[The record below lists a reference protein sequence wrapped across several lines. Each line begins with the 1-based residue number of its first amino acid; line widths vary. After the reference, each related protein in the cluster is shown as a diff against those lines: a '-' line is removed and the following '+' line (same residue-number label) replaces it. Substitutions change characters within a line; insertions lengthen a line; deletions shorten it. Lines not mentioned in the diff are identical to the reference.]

1 MDDMLDSTKALI
13 FITFVAY
20 ISHLILNA
28 MATRTTPG
36 NKFFPNTVGDISR
49 HFELEMTPA
58 AKTFS
63 IWGVIFSWQLC
74 WMFYCI
80 TNTFRS
86 GAEANILSNNFF
98 IAFIF
103 NIALITVWL
112 FTWARKEGF
121 ISFIV
126 ILLGQI
132 SLDIAIASAC
142 VDLKDFLD
150 KQTLYDYGYSDVWLQ
165 RLLVQNGLLFYGSW
179 TTIATLINFAI
190 VLSYYMG
197 LSTRAASLIS
207 LSLLGTLASMWFAL
221 ENFVF
226 LSYTEYTFTAY
237 IVLMIALIGILL
249 NIISIDRL
257 VGGLS
262 LGLLVLSAMFLIARC
277 IIINLRHHNK
287 FQSFTS

>member
-1 MDDMLDSTKALI
+1 M
-13 FITFVAY
+13 
-20 ISHLILNA
+20 
-28 MATRTTPG
+28 
-36 NKFFPNTVGDISR
+36 
-49 HFELEMTPA
+49 
-58 AKTFS
+58 
-63 IWGVIFSWQLC
+63 
-74 WMFYCI
+74 
-80 TNTFRS
+80 
-86 GAEANILSNNFF
+86 
-98 IAFIF
+98 
-103 NIALITVWL
+103 
-112 FTWARKEGF
+112 
-121 ISFIV
+121 
-126 ILLGQI
+126 LGQI